1 MRWPCCP
8 PPPESSTSPAR
19 RGEQPAPHPAIP
31 RGVACARHPGPGE
44 ATPAR
49 AHTRGAGGGGDFKQ
63 GPHLINIPLRSTL
76 CDSPRSEPQDSA
88 TDSAERPAFQGSLC
102 PVPLLGAQQGAS
114 ALGSH
119 APRADQT
126 PEAVPAAPRH
136 LGWSARRVPQNLPC
150 HPGGEQ
156 RRGSGLCPFSQGE
169 APHGQPLAPSRD
181 PAMAEGDAWPRPTR
195 PCPRVRSRRL
205 GQGPSG
211 YQRGPRG

>member
-1 MRWPCCP
+1 M
-8 PPPESSTSPAR
+8 SS
-19 RGEQPAPHPAIP
+19 
-31 RGVACARHPGPGE
+31 RHPTLPSHEGWPVLATQGRVRRLPPG
-44 ATPAR
+44 
-49 AHTRGAGGGGDFKQ
+49 HTRRGAGGGGDFKR

-114 ALGSH
+114 ALGSRAPALGSR

-211 YQRGPRG
+211 HQRGPRG